1 MSHLFPSFRTFRR
14 PQISC
19 HTCQGHWVSPSA
31 SQWSIL
37 AEVVCGNWRLSLP
50 CSIPCDFCLHPSPRC
65 LIWSNVWISRRPL
78 PFTLCRR
85 RTSCSEK
92 SEPWLLWA
100 VVGRH
105 LLFRCRSRK
114 ILPPSLNSPLHSADG
129 WAKGRGTS
137 TSHNIDLIVDLIVHP
152 SCWTRTDLY
161 SGGFVWTKFIFLG

>member
-31 SQWSIL
+31 SWWSIL

-50 CSIPCDFCLHPSPRC
+50 CSIPWHFCLHPSPRC

-92 SEPWLLWA
+92 SEPWLLWLSLVA
-100 VVGRH
+100 TFSSGVDQGKSFRR
-105 LLFRCRSRK
+105 LLIAHYTPQTVEQKEGGFH
-114 ILPPSLNSPLHSADG
+114 P
-129 WAKGRGTS
+129 T
-137 TSHNIDLIVDLIVHP
+137 HNIDLIVDLIVHP
-152 SCWTRTDLY
+152 SSWTRTVLY
-161 SGGFVWTKFIFLG
+161 SGGFVWTKFIFLA